1 MQISEKSA
9 MRCTSP
15 LQYEPIPAQQ
25 HMPLREIPL
34 WIFYHLRL
42 LNWWLF
48 LLMLF
53 GFLGAGGLVW
63 LQLHTGGSQGLSHA
77 AELSRFVME
86 PGTGLLAGMLASSL
100 LVGDPLLEVMMATHA
115 GIYRVLIW
123 RYLPTFFIL
132 LLCSAAYLAWSRGLG
147 ISYARQQSPLFL
159 LLVWL
164 VPVLVMS
171 MLGLFGALATGN
183 AALGM
188 VIAAV
193 PLAGP
198 LLLYEKLLSIQATHP
213 FFLSYT
219 YSGGQ
224 DAPDWW
230 TNRLAL
236 LGVALVLAIGN
247 WWFLRR
253 EERLLGSLQ

>member
-1 MQISEKSA
+1 MQTSKKSA
-9 MRCTSP
+9 TRCTSP
-15 LQYEPIPAQQ
+15 LQYEPIPVQQ

-48 LLMLF
+48 LLMVL

-63 LQLHTGGSQGLSHA
+63 LQLHTGGSQGVSRA

-86 PGTGLLAGMLASSL
+86 PGAGLLAGMLASSL
-100 LVGDPLLEVMMATHA
+100 LVGDPLLEVMMATRT
-115 GIYRVLIW
+115 GMDGVLTW
-123 RYLPTFFIL
+123 RSLLSFFLL
-132 LLCSAAYLAWSRGLG
+132 LLCSTTYLAWSRGLG
-147 ISYARQQSPLFL
+147 ISYARQQSSLFL

-164 VPVLVMS
+164 APVLVMS
-171 MLGLFGALATGN
+171 MLGLFGSLATRN

-193 PLAGP
+193 PLAGS

-236 LGVALVLAIGN
+236 LGVALVFAMWN
-247 WWFLRR
+247 WWLLRR
-253 EERLLGSLQ
+253 EERLLGSLL